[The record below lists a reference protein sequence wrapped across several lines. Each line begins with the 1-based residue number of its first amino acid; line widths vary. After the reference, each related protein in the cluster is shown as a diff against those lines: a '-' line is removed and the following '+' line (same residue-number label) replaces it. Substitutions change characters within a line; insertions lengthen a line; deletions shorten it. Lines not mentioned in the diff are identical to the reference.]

1 MENKKTTELID
12 LLNNLSEEKG
22 DWKAGGKYEQIMDEL
37 KTRCPFS
44 EIIGEDSDES
54 LPAVREQISEI
65 QDEIKKLKRHK
76 HEEKSGD
83 VVIRI

>member
-22 DWKAGGKYEQIMDEL
+22 DWQSGGKYEQIMEEL
-37 KTRCPFS
+37 VTRYPFS
-44 EIIGEDSDES
+44 DILSEDHDES
-54 LPAVREQISEI
+54 LPSVWES
-65 QDEIKKLKRHK
+65 IKDLQEDIKRLKRHK
-76 HEEKSGD
+76 HEEKTGD